1 MKKLILLI
9 FTVSFLTIFIYGV
22 GPATVN
28 LGTAGNFVILAS
40 TGVSTT
46 GTTSIVGNIG
56 VSPVAATYITGFGLI
71 MDPSG
76 TFSTSSLV
84 TGNIYA
90 ANYTEP
96 TPTNLTTAVGNMI
109 TAYDDAAGRLNP
121 DYTEL
126 YTGNLT
132 GQTLIPALYKWSS
145 AVLINAGGVTLA
157 GGPNDVWIFQIAQNL
172 TIADG
177 AIVTLSGGAQPQ
189 NIFWQVA
196 GQTNIGTTA
205 QFKGIVLCQTLVS
218 MNTGATVNG
227 RLLAQTAVTSDQ
239 NSVIQP
245 DNPTGVDDDAIHYII
260 SRSTMEPNYPNPFYP
275 NTTIKFNII
284 KGERGIL
291 VIYNMKGQTLLKQRF
306 AEGDHNF
313 EWVTDGIPSGI
324 YLVRLRTNSGIISKK
339 MNLVK

>member
-1 MKKLILLI
+1 MKKLAILTSI
-9 FTVSFLTIFIYGV
+9 VFFMTVLIYGI
-22 GPATVN
+22 GPPTVN

-46 GTTSIVGNIG
+46 GTTSIVGDIG

-76 TFSTSSLV
+76 TYSTSDLV

-96 TPTNLTTAVGNMI
+96 TPTNLTTAIGNMG
-109 TAYDDAAGRLNP
+109 TAYTDAAGRLNP

-126 YTGNLT
+126 YAGDLT
-132 GQTLIPALYKWSS
+132 GQTLIPGLYKWSS
-145 AVLINAGGVTLA
+145 GVVIGTGGVTIA
-157 GGPNDVWIFQIAQNL
+157 GGQNDIWIFQIAQNL
-172 TIADG
+172 SVADG
-177 AIVTLSGGAQPQ
+177 TIVTLSGGAQPQ

-196 GQTNIGTTA
+196 GQTTLGTTA
-205 QFKGIVLCQTLVS
+205 QFRGIVLCQTLIS

-227 RLLAQTAVTSDQ
+227 RLLSQTAVTLDQ

-245 DNPTGVDDDAIHYII
+245 SGATDADDNVIPHVLSI
-260 SRSTMEPNYPNPFYP
+260 STMEPNYPNPFYP
-275 NTTIKFNII
+275 STKIKFNI
-284 KGERGIL
+284 KEGERGIL
-291 VIYNMKGQTLLKQRF
+291 IIYNLKGQTIVQQRF
-306 AEGDHNF
+306 ESGEHNF
-313 EWVTDGIPSGI
+313 EWVADDLSSGI

-339 MNLVK
+339 MNLIK